1 VRIAPGRINMK
12 TAVVV
17 LSMALALLLPG
28 QTGPAS
34 GSGWRLRPA
43 GRQVALGRLPMSAAV
58 SPDGKYLLVLNG
70 GAGAAS
76 ISVLDTAT
84 ERVVANQPVADA
96 WLGLAFSPKGD
107 RVYAG
112 GGSQAAVLE
121 FAFVDGKLRPI
132 RTFQVTAAD
141 KRGPRDFIG
150 DVTFDPSG
158 RLLYAAELFRDSIA
172 VINPQSGAVIER
184 FPTGRRPYR
193 ILFPPDG
200 KTFLVSS
207 WADGTVYQHET
218 GNGAVIGKLRLG
230 AHPTDMLWLPG
241 KPEVE
246 AKGQLEWVTA
256 RLFVAAAN
264 TNNVFVLGTTE
275 GGELRQIDT
284 INVSLAPWQ
293 PAGST
298 PSALALSPDG
308 KRLLVVCSDVNAVA
322 VEEIGG
328 ARAETVGFLPAGG
341 YPTAIR
347 VLRDGRVVV
356 VNGGAQGTASILDPP
371 GEEAWEA
378 YSKTVIENTP
388 YRDALL
394 EDAGSG
400 PDSPI
405 PAAPNQASPI
415 RHVLYIAGEG
425 GSDGA
430 NHRKLARE
438 FVRLENFQV
447 NGEAGAE
454 SAQWASAAIA
464 SDFTVKMAP
473 RPFDYE
479 GEPAA
484 QPASGYLWTNA
495 AAAGLSLRNY
505 GHFVIN
511 RPLKETT
518 GGIQV
523 QVVKDPVLNHATN
536 LRYRGPDP
544 DYPDAERARV
554 FLEDLAEF
562 EKTGEM
568 PALILMRLSDDNAL
582 GQVVEAVSRSRFW
595 KDTAIFVLP
604 GLVISPY
611 VKRGAVDGTLY
622 NTTSMLRSMELML
635 GLRPMTV
642 FDGGARPMSNCFQTK
657 ADLSPYTAER
667 AHR

>member
-1 VRIAPGRINMK
+1 M
-12 TAVVV
+12 AV
-17 LSMALALLLPG
+17 SLAG
-28 QTGPAS
+28 QTGPAAA
-34 GSGWRLRPA
+34 SGWRLRPT
-43 GRQVALGRLPMSAAV
+43 GRQVALGQLPMAAAV
-58 SPDGKYLLVLNG
+58 SPDGKYLVALNG

-76 ISVLDTAT
+76 LSVLNTAT
-84 ERVVANQPVADA
+84 ERVVANQPLADA

-107 RVYAG
+107 RVYVG

-132 RTFQVTAAD
+132 RTLRVTPPE

-150 DVTFDPSG
+150 DVTFDPAG
-158 RLLYAAELFRDSIA
+158 RLLYAADLFHDSIVA
-172 VINPQSGAVIER
+172 INPQSGTVVER

-207 WADGTVYQHET
+207 WADGTVYQHDA
-218 GNGAVIGKLRLG
+218 GNGVVIGKLRLG

-241 KPEVE
+241 KPEME
-246 AKGQLEWVTA
+246 TEGQLEWVTA

-264 TNNVFVLGTTE
+264 TNNVYVLGASE
-275 GGELRQIDT
+275 SGELRQIDT
-284 INVSLAPWQ
+284 INVSLTPWQ

-308 KRLLVVCSDVNAVA
+308 KRLLVGCSDVNAVA

-328 ARAETVGFLPAGG
+328 ARAQTVGFLPTGG
-341 YPTAIR
+341 YPTAVR

-356 VNGGAQGTASILDPP
+356 LNGQGAPGTASIFDPP
-371 GEEAWEA
+371 GDEAWEA
-378 YSKTVIENTP
+378 YSKTVLENMP

-394 EDAGSG
+394 SDAGTG

-415 RHVLYIAGEG
+415 RHVLYIAGQG

-430 NHRKLARE
+430 NYRKLARE
-438 FVRLENFQV
+438 FVRLDNFRV
-447 NGEAGAE
+447 NGKAGAE
-454 SAQWASAAIA
+454 SEQWATGAIA
-464 SDFTVKMAP
+464 PDFTVKMAP

-505 GHFVIN
+505 GYFVVN
-511 RPLKETT
+511 RPLKEVAD
-518 GGIQV
+518 GIQV
-523 QVVKDPVLNHATN
+523 QVVKDPVLNHSTN

-544 DYPDAERARV
+544 DYPDAERTRV

-568 PALILMRLSDDNAL
+568 PALILMRLSDDSAL

-611 VKRGAVDGTLY
+611 VKRGTVDGTMY
-622 NTTSMLRSMELML
+622 DTTSMLRTMELIL

-642 FDGGARPMSNCFQTK
+642 FDGGARPMSNCFQKT
-657 ADLSPYTAER
+657 ADMRPYTAER

>member
-1 VRIAPGRINMK
+1 MK
-12 TAVVV
+12 TAVMVV
-17 LSMALALLLPG
+17 PMAWALLFPG
-28 QTGPAS
+28 QSGPVAAS
-34 GSGWRLRPA
+34 GWKLRPA
-43 GRQVALGRLPMSAAV
+43 GRQVALGRLPMSAAI
-58 SPDGKYLLVLNG
+58 SPDGKYLAVLNG

-76 ISVLDTAT
+76 ISVLDAAT
-84 ERVVANQPVADA
+84 ERVVATQPVADA
-96 WLGLAFSPKGD
+96 WLGLAFSPHGD
-107 RVYAG
+107 RLYAG

-132 RTFQVTAAD
+132 RTLRVTPPE
-141 KRGPRDFIG
+141 KRGPQDFIG
-150 DVTFDPSG
+150 DVAFDPAG
-158 RLLYAAELFRDSIA
+158 RLLYAADLFHDSIA
-172 VINPQSGAVIER
+172 VINLQSGTVIER

-207 WADGTVYQHET
+207 WADGTVYQHDA
-218 GNGAVIGKLRLG
+218 GSGAVIGKLRLG
-230 AHPTDMLWLPG
+230 AHPTDMVWLPG

-246 AKGQLEWVTA
+246 TEGQLDWVTA

-264 TNNVFVLGTTE
+264 TNNVYVLGASE
-275 GGELRQIDT
+275 NGELRQIDT
-284 INVSLAPWQ
+284 INVSLTPWQ

-298 PSALALSPDG
+298 PSALAIGPDG

-328 ARAETVGFLPAGG
+328 TRAETVGFLPTGG

-356 VNGGAQGTASILDPP
+356 LNGGAQGTASIFDPP

-378 YSKTVIENTP
+378 YSKTVLENMP

-400 PDSPI
+400 PDNPI
-405 PAAPNQASPI
+405 PAAPNLASPI
-415 RHVLYIAGEG
+415 RHVLYIAGES
-425 GSDGA
+425 GSEGA

-438 FVRLENFQV
+438 FVRLDNFQI

-454 SAQWASAAIA
+454 SEQWATAAIA
-464 SDFTVKMAP
+464 SDFTVKMAL
-473 RPFDYE
+473 RPFDYQG

-484 QPASGYLWTNA
+484 QPVSGYLWTNA

-505 GHFVIN
+505 GYFVAN
-511 RPLKETT
+511 RPLKEAA

-523 QVVKDPVLNHATN
+523 QAVKDPVLNRATN

-554 FLEDLAEF
+554 FLEDLAGF
-562 EKTGEM
+562 EKSGEM
-568 PALILMRLSDDNAL
+568 PALILMRLSDDSAL

-611 VKRGAVDGTLY
+611 VKRGAVDGTMY

-642 FDGGARPMSNCFQTK
+642 FDAGARPLSNCFQKT
-657 ADLSPYTAER
+657 ADVRPYSAER